1 MRFANGYGSIINL
14 GKKRRKP
21 FAVRIT
27 CGYEEKG
34 EVNGVKQY
42 RQKYKYIG
50 YFEKRAE
57 ALACLVEYNKN
68 PYGVSNKTTF
78 NEVYTEWS
86 KRKYDKIAI
95 STAKNYTMLYRKCEK
110 LYNLPFKELKTAHL
124 QSIVDE
130 NKTASYVASFKVFFS
145 QLYAYALKHDICDK
159 NYSEFIDIP
168 KVEKKSE
175 KIPFTKKEIA
185 HIWAMQGH
193 IVADMLL
200 VLLYTGMRIM
210 ELVELK
216 TENVNIAERYFFVH
230 KSKTPSGIRFVP
242 IHKDILPIVQR
253 HFNTNKPCLFV
264 NNLGRGFGADTFR
277 KDRFNPFAVEH
288 NINHTLHE
296 ARHTFISQAHRLNIN
311 RLSVKRIVG
320 HSDSDI
326 TEHYTATNK
335 ADLLNAIDLFN
346 Y

>member
-21 FAVRIT
+21 FAVRVT
-27 CGYEEKG
+27 AGYDEKG
-34 EVNGVKQY
+34 EVNGVMQY

-50 YFEKRAE
+50 YFEKRTE

-78 NEVYTEWS
+78 NEVYAEWS
-86 KRKYDKIAI
+86 ARKYEKIAT
-95 STAKNYTMLYRKCEK
+95 STAKNYTMLYRKCES
-110 LYNLPFKELKTAHL
+110 LYNLPFKDIKTAHL
-124 QSIVDE
+124 QALVDE

-159 NYSEFIDIP
+159 KYSDFIEIP
-168 KVEKKSE
+168 KVEKKTD

-185 HIWAMQGH
+185 QIWAMQGH

-200 VLLYTGMRIM
+200 VLLYTGMRIS

-216 TENVNIAERYFFVH
+216 TENVNIAERLLFIE

-242 IHKDILPIVQR
+242 ISKEILPIIQK
-253 HFNTNKPCLFV
+253 HYSANKPCLFV
-264 NNLGRGFGADTFR
+264 NSLGRGFGADTFR
-277 KDRFNPFAVEH
+277 KDRYNPFAEKH
-288 NINHTLHE
+288 GINHTLHE
-296 ARHTFISQAHRLNIN
+296 TRHTFISQAHRLNID
-311 RLSVKRIVG
+311 RLTVKRIVG
-320 HSDSDI
+320 HSDADI
-326 TEHYTATNK
+326 TEHYTDTNTE
-335 ADLLNAIDLFN
+335 DLIKAIDLFS

>member
-1 MRFANGYGSIINL
+1 MKFANGYGSIINL

-27 CGYEEKG
+27 VGFEEKG

-78 NEVYTEWS
+78 NEVYLEWS
-86 KRKYDKIAI
+86 KRKFGKIAT

-124 QSIVDE
+124 QGIVDE

-159 NYSEFIDIP
+159 NYSEFIEIP
-168 KVEKKSE
+168 KVEKKTD
-175 KIPFTKKEIA
+175 KVPFTKKEIA
-185 HIWAMQGH
+185 HLWTIQND

-200 VLLYTGMRIM
+200 TLLYTGLRIS

-216 TENVNIAERYFFVH
+216 TVNVNIPERLLFIE

-242 IHKDILPIVQR
+242 IHKDILPIVKK
-253 HFNTNKPCLFV
+253 HYNPDKPCLFV
-264 NNLGRGFGADTFR
+264 NTLGRGFGTDTFR
-277 KDRFNPFAVEH
+277 KDRYNPFAKKH
-288 NINHTLHE
+288 NLKHTLHE
-296 ARHTFISQAHRLNIN
+296 TRHTFISQAHRLNIN
-311 RLSVKRIVG
+311 RLTVKRIVG
-320 HSDSDI
+320 HSDTDI
-326 TEHYTATNK
+326 TEHYTDTNTD
-335 ADLLNAIDLFN
+335 DLLKAIDLFT

>member
-1 MRFANGYGSIINL
+1 MKLPNGYGSIINL

-21 FAVRIT
+21 FAVRVTI
-27 CGYEEKG
+27 GYEEKG

-57 ALACLVEYNKN
+57 ALQCLVEYNKN
-68 PYGVSNKTTF
+68 PYGISNKATF

-86 KRKYDKIAI
+86 TRKYEKIAI
-95 STAKNYTMLYRKCEK
+95 STIKNYTMLYRKCEK
-110 LYNLPFKELKTAHL
+110 LYNIPFKELKTAHL

-145 QLYAYALKHDICDK
+145 QLFAYALKHDICEK
-159 NYSEFIDIP
+159 NYSDFIEIP
-168 KVEKKSE
+168 KVEKKKD
-175 KIPFTKKEIA
+175 KIPFTQKEIA
-185 HIWAMQGH
+185 YLWDQQGN

-210 ELVELK
+210 ELVEIK
-216 TENVNIAERYFFVH
+216 TENVNIAERFIFVH
-230 KSKTPSGIRFVP
+230 KSKTPSGVRFVP
-242 IHKDILPIVQR
+242 LHKDILPIIEK
-253 HFNTNKPCLFV
+253 HYNPNKPCLFV
-264 NNLGRGFGADTFR
+264 NSLGRGFGVDTFR
-277 KDRFNPFAVEH
+277 KDRFNPFAEKH
-288 NINHTLHE
+288 KLKHTLHE

-311 RLSVKRIVG
+311 RLTVKRIVG
-320 HSDSDI
+320 HSDADI
-326 TEHYTATNK
+326 TEHYTKTNK
-335 ADLLNAIDLFN
+335 ADLLNAIDLFS